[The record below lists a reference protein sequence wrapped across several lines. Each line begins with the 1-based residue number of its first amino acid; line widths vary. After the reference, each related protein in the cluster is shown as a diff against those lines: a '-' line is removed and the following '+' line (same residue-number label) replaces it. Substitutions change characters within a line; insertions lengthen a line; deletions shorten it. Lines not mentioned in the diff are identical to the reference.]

1 VSNAGW
7 LDPALGLLIVA
18 GCALLFAAAAVHKL
32 RSPAHFTEVFAAYAV
47 LPAAV
52 ARAAA
57 PLVPWVE
64 LTAAAALIWAPGRR
78 AGIAAAIGLLLAY
91 ALAIAVNLRR
101 GRRTLDCGCGPAS
114 HARPIAAW
122 MVWRNLLL
130 ALAAAA
136 AILPWSMRGIGP
148 TDWLTVG
155 GALAALTVLYLA
167 LDRLLGDIAPRARA
181 MRGGA

>member
-1 VSNAGW
+1 MSNAGW

-47 LPAAV
+47 
-52 ARAAA
+52 
-57 PLVPWVE
+57 
-64 LTAAAALIWAPGRR
+64 IWAPGRR